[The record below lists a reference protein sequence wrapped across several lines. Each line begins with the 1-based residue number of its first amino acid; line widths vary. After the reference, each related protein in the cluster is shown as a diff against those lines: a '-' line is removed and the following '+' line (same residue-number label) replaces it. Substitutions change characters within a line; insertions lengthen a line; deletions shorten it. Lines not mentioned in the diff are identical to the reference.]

1 MKVKILLPWLC
12 AAALL
17 AGAAFLFSQ
26 NKKKDAELAALQDTS
41 QQVEQLRGE
50 LAQVKKTNEIQI
62 AEVARVRSDNEDLLR
77 LRNEVRQLR
86 EEKQQL
92 TKQAQAAQTDAQRA
106 QAAAQLAQAARA
118 SAQQQAQQLQQ
129 LQTEN
134 QQLRTVV
141 QQSQQTTAVTACINN
156 LRQIDGA
163 KQQWALENRKPAN
176 AVPTAQDVAPY
187 LRGGILPACPAGGQY
202 TLNAVGATPTC
213 SIPGHVLPR

>member
-1 MKVKILLPWLC
+1 MKAKILLPWLC

-17 AGAAFLFSQ
+17 AGAAYLHSSNRQ
-26 NKKKDAELAALQDTS
+26 KDAELAGLRETG
-41 QQVEQLRGE
+41 QQAEQLRGE
-50 LAQVKKTNEIQI
+50 LAQVKTNNANQN
-62 AEVARVRSDNEDLLR
+62 AEVARLQSDNADLLR

-106 QAAAQLAQAARA
+106 QAQVQLAQAARA

-134 QQLRTVV
+134 QQLRTSV
-141 QQSQQTTAVTACINN
+141 QQQQNAPLLACINN

-187 LRGGILPACPAGGQY
+187 LRGGVLPACPAGGQY
-202 TLNAVGATPTC
+202 TLNSLSAVPTC